1 MRKIGIVGLGYVG
14 LPLAVEFGG
23 KRPVVAFDINRQR
36 VEQLQQGFDKNNEV
50 TSGEFNVAKHVLFTA
65 DTDDLRECDF
75 YIVAVPTPI
84 SSDNKPDLSHLDL
97 SCRIIAPLLKKED
110 IVVFESTVFPGATE
124 EVCVPLL
131 ESESGLKFNHDFF
144 CGYSP
149 ERINPGDR
157 LHRLSDIVK
166 LTSGSTPQAAD
177 IVDSVYE
184 EIIEAGTYKT
194 SSIRVA
200 EAAKVIEN
208 TQRDLNIAFANE
220 LALICEKLDI
230 NTNEVLDAAATKW
243 NFMPFRPGLVGGH
256 CIGVDPFYLT
266 HKAME
271 VGYEPEIILAGRRI
285 NDGMSRHVV
294 RRVCAGM
301 EKKGINVSG
310 SRCLVLGITFKENCP
325 DVRNTKVIEMVN
337 GLAEQG
343 CNVDI
348 YDPLADRDEILDYF
362 GLELLSD
369 TPNARYDA
377 IIMAVAHD
385 TFRHMP
391 VEDVRALGKIPS
403 MVFDVKGIFPA
414 ECVDDAL

>member
-1 MRKIGIVGLGYVG
+1 M
-14 LPLAVEFGG
+14 
-23 KRPVVAFDINRQR
+23 
-36 VEQLQQGFDKNNEV
+36 
-50 TSGEFNVAKHVLFTA
+50 
-65 DTDDLRECDF
+65 
-75 YIVAVPTPI
+75 
-84 SSDNKPDLSHLDL
+84 
-97 SCRIIAPLLKKED
+97 
-110 IVVFESTVFPGATE
+110 
-124 EVCVPLL
+124 
-131 ESESGLKFNHDFF
+131 
-144 CGYSP
+144 
-149 ERINPGDR
+149 
-157 LHRLSDIVK
+157 
-166 LTSGSTPQAAD
+166 
-177 IVDSVYE
+177 
-184 EIIEAGTYKT
+184 
-194 SSIRVA
+194 
-200 EAAKVIEN
+200 
-208 TQRDLNIAFANE
+208 
-220 LALICEKLDI
+220 
-230 NTNEVLDAAATKW
+230 

-301 EKKGINVSG
+301 EKKGINVIG

-325 DVRNTKVIEMVN
+325 DVRNTKVIEIVN

-362 GLELLSD
+362 GLELLPD
-369 TPNARYDA
+369 TPDARYDA

-391 VEDVRALGKIPS
+391 VEDVRALGKDRS

-414 ECVDDAL
+414 ECVDDTL